1 MGFNCGLVGLPNA
14 GKSTIFN
21 ALSQAGA
28 SVESYPFCTINPHIG
43 VVEVP
48 DQRLETLA
56 KLYPEKKKVPT
67 TLEFV
72 DLAGLVKGASEG
84 EGLGNK
90 FLAEIRNVDSIVHVV
105 RCFEDENVAHV
116 YSSLDPKRDI
126 EVVEMELI
134 LKDLEV
140 LQNKMSGLKR
150 SIRTGDKEAK
160 ADYEIYKQIKEKLEG
175 GTQIRNLELTP
186 HEEKKLRDMSPL
198 TAKPVLY
205 VANVGEDRGNSYSKV
220 VKDFAH
226 QSGGKSVIIS
236 GKIEAEIGETTKD
249 LEEREKFLKEWGLDE
264 SGLIKLIK
272 AGYELLDLVT
282 FFTTDGPEVRAWT
295 VPEGTKCVQAGG
307 KVHSDFQERFV
318 QAEVIDFNDLKEY
331 GSDKK
336 VKEAGL
342 LKKVGEDYL
351 VKDGDIIHFIA
362 G

>member
-28 SVESYPFCTINPHIG
+28 TVESYPFCTIDPHIG

-48 DQRLETLA
+48 DSRLENLA

-90 FLAEIRNVDSIVHVV
+90 FLAEIRNVDSIAHVI
-105 RCFEDENVAHV
+105 RCFEDKNIAHV
-116 YSSLDPKRDI
+116 YSTLDPKRDI
-126 EVVEMELI
+126 EIVEMELI

-140 LQNKMSGLKR
+140 VENKLSGLKR
-150 SIRTGDKEAK
+150 DLKAGHKEVQ
-160 ADYEIYKQIKEKLEG
+160 ADYDLYEKIKGKLEQG
-175 GTQIRNLELTP
+175 IPIRDLELSST
-186 HEEKKLRDMSPL
+186 EIKKLRDMSPL

-205 VANVGEDRGNSYSKV
+205 VANVGEDGENSYSRAIEAFTQRRGGRSV
-220 VKDFAH
+220 V
-226 QSGGKSVIIS
+226 IS
-236 GKIEAEIGETTKD
+236 GKIESEIAETTQV
-249 LEEREKFLKEWGLDE
+249 LEEREKFLTEWGIE
-264 SGLIKLIK
+264 KSGLSKLIN

-295 VPEGTKCVQAGG
+295 VPNGTRCPQAGG
-307 KVHSDFQERFV
+307 EVHSDFEEGFI
-318 QAEVIDFNDLKEY
+318 QAEVMDFNELVEY
-331 GSDKK
+331 GSEKR

-342 LKKVGEDYL
+342 LKKVGEDYP

-362 G
+362 A